1 MKISVIIPV
10 YNAERYVRYA
20 IDSVLACAGRLAD
33 TDEVELLCVDDG
45 STDSSGRIL
54 DERSAQDGRIRVFH
68 KSNGGEGSAR
78 NRGMDEATG
87 DLLVFLDAD
96 DAFHPDALRVLR
108 DVFLSTSAGIIRF
121 GWVAVTEHGQ
131 SCPPLPDRP
140 DYEIVDVRHASESTL
155 RLCTLGAATAVSRE
169 VAQGLRVTDLKQGAD
184 LVFVM
189 DGMLKAKKTV
199 VVKMPLL
206 HYLTHPDSVSH
217 KISVGLI
224 KGTCDYL
231 PLVVERCAALGEGP
245 EAWSD
250 TRDYVCRLLLRRL
263 PGAWRLFADPGE
275 REPVRR
281 AFWRTLEVILS
292 RGDFFTDFAG
302 SVLRLALHRESE
314 RLLRL
319 VARMP
324 SRMMFR
330 PSVRYD
336 FAFSL
341 GAACLCTETLRAAG
355 LQFASFPLDWTRG
368 GGGIRERADL
378 LVGGFRGWFE
388 EKDFELI
395 ENPDA
400 FGHDPYRNVAT
411 GMIFPHEFAKGVPL
425 SESFPAVRAKIDR
438 RVSRLDERL
447 SSSRNV
453 LAVWITD
460 PQSADSPVSE
470 DEVRY
475 ALARLSERYPSVRFE
490 LAVVDFA
497 KGVPFESR
505 DERRGTGYR
514 MCAFDYRRYGDGE
527 PVWSVRQEALVPL
540 FAGLSVRDYRSSSEK
555 RSHRAARRRRKY
567 ARYGAKT
574 FWGYVWA
581 RLCGRRRGLW

>member
-1 MKISVIIPV
+1 MKISVIVPV

-20 IDSVLACAGRLAD
+20 IDSVLAGAGRLAD
-33 TDEVELLCVDDG
+33 RDEVELLCVDDG

-54 DERSAQDGRIRVFH
+54 DDYSAHDGRVRVFH
-68 KSNGGEGSAR
+68 KPNGGEGSAR

-121 GWVAVTEHGQ
+121 GWVAVTEHGGN
-131 SCPPLPDRP
+131 CPPLPDRA
-140 DYEIVDVRHASESTL
+140 DFETVDVRLATQSTL
-155 RLCTLGAATAVSRE
+155 RLCTLGAATAVSRD
-169 VAQGLRVTDLKQGAD
+169 VADGLRVTDLKQGAD

-206 HYLTHPDSVSH
+206 HYLTHSDSVSH
-217 KISVGLI
+217 KVSVGLV

-231 PLVVERCAALGEGP
+231 PIVVDRCAALGEGP
-245 EAWSD
+245 QAWAD
-250 TRDYVCRLLLRRL
+250 TRDYVCRLLFRRL
-263 PGAWRLFADPGE
+263 PGAWTLFDDPVE
-275 REPVRR
+275 RELVRG
-281 AFWRTLEVILS
+281 AFWKTVKTFLS
-292 RGDFFTDFAG
+292 RGDFFTSFASSLLCRAVRHE
-302 SVLRLALHRESE
+302 SVRM
-314 RLLRL
+314 LRL
-319 VARMP
+319 VARLP
-324 SRMMFR
+324 HAALFR
-330 PSVRYD
+330 SVGRYD

-341 GAACLCTETLRAAG
+341 GAACLCTETLRSAG

-378 LVGGFRGWFE
+378 LVGGFKGWFE
-388 EKDFELI
+388 EKDFEPI

-411 GMIFPHEFAKGVPL
+411 GMIFPHEFDKGVPL
-425 SESFPAVRAKIDR
+425 AESFPAVRAKNDR
-438 RVSRLDERL
+438 RVRRLNERI
-447 SSSRNV
+447 SSARNV

-460 PQSADSPVSE
+460 PQSSDRPLREE
-470 DEVRY
+470 DIRY
-475 ALARLSERYPSVRFE
+475 ALARLSERYPSARFE
-490 LAVVDFA
+490 LAAIDFA

-505 DERRGTGYR
+505 EERRGVGYR
-514 MCAFDYRRYGDGE
+514 MCAFDYRRYGEGE

-540 FAGLSVRDYRSSSEK
+540 FAGLSVRDYRSLSEK
-555 RSHRAARRRRKY
+555 LNHRAARRRRKY

-581 RLCGRRRGLW
+581 KIGGRRGGPR